1 MGNLQPLATLV
12 GGIGLFLVGMTWM
25 TDGLKL
31 AAGPALH
38 RILAAAT
45 RTRWHGLG
53 SGMLVT
59 ALVQSS
65 SAVTVA
71 TIGFVNAGLLGL
83 GGALWVLFGAN
94 VGSTMTGWIVALVGL
109 KFKVETLALPL
120 IGLGALLRLGGR
132 DQRLGAIGQA
142 VAGFGLLFLG
152 IATMQAAFAGLSG
165 RFELPQGSGIGPLLA
180 QLGIGVLMTV
190 LMQSSSA
197 SMTIALA
204 AAQGGLLAPAGAAAV
219 VIGANIGTT
228 LTAVLAA
235 IGATPNAKR
244 AAVAHV
250 AFNVITAAVALAL
263 LPWLLDGLARARAA
277 LELPADPAA
286 KLALFHTCFNVL
298 GVVLMWPLAA
308 SLTRWLQRRFRVAE
322 EDEAQP
328 QHLDANVLPVP
339 TLALDALAREVQRLG
354 GVARRAAR
362 QALAGAAPEAFAR
375 ELAVVQALDAAV
387 VSFVERMSR
396 DAMSA
401 ASSERLADLLRRAR
415 HHVVCAEQARAAA
428 PLLGLNG
435 ADASTQPARPGPG
448 PDPLPGS
455 ARWSAG
461 DAVALALDAFGR
473 EGRLLLDALDA
484 LGASGAT
491 GPVQEAVD
499 ASRAQAVAAAG
510 QAVEVAYAGLKSALL
525 AAGARG
531 KWPLVE
537 MDTALGRASAMRE
550 SLEQARKGLA

>member
-1 MGNLQPLATLV
+1 MLL
-12 GGIGLFLVGMTWM
+12 GGIGLFLLGMGLM

-53 SGMLVT
+53 SGVLVT
-59 ALVQSS
+59 AMVQSS

-94 VGSTMTGWIVALVGL
+94 VGTTMTGWIVALVGL

-120 IGLGALLRLGGR
+120 IGLGMLLRLGGES
-132 DQRLGAIGQA
+132 QRRGAIGQA
-142 VAGFGLLFLG
+142 LAGFGLLFLG
-152 IATMQAAFAGLSG
+152 IATMQAAFAGLAG
-165 RFELPQGSGIGPLLA
+165 QIELPHGSGFRPLLA
-180 QLGIGVLMTV
+180 QIGIGVLMTV

-204 AAQGGLLAPAGAAAV
+204 AAQQGLLPPAGAAAV

-228 LTAVLAA
+228 LTAMLAA
-235 IGATPNAKR
+235 VGATPNAKR

-263 LPWLLDGLARARAA
+263 LPWLLDGLAWARAA

-308 SLTRWLQRRFRVAE
+308 PLTRWLQQRFRAAE

-339 TLALDALAREVQRLG
+339 TLALDALTREVQRLG

-362 QALAGAAPEAFAR
+362 LALAGEPAVTFAR
-375 ELAVVQALDAAV
+375 ELAVVHALEAAV
-387 VSFVERMSR
+387 AAFVERMSR
-396 DAMSA
+396 DKMSA
-401 ASSERLADLLRRAR
+401 ASSELLAGLLRRAR
-415 HHVVCAEQARAAA
+415 HHVVCSEHARAAA
-428 PLLGLNG
+428 PLLGLHIEDADSPSG
-435 ADASTQPARPGPG
+435 AGFADGVAR
-448 PDPLPGS
+448 LPIGHP
-455 ARWSAG
+455 
-461 DAVALALDAFGR
+461 VTFALATFQR
-473 EGRLLLDALDA
+473 EGRVLLTALD
-484 LGASGAT
+484 
-491 GPVQEAVD
+491 ED
-499 ASRAQAVAAAG
+499 ASRAPALGLAEAAYGAG
-510 QAVEVAYAGLKSALL
+510 PAVEAAYAALKSALL

-531 KWPLVE
+531 ELPLAA
-537 MDTALGRASAMRE
+537 MDAALGRASAMRE
-550 SLEQARKGLA
+550 ALEQARKGST